1 MLQKLFRQIFAQ
13 VRNDFFA
20 SCIFNLQQ
28 YLSPLCVSRFA
39 ILSEKTFP
47 VWNGKAA
54 DGIGI
59 IMQAV
64 NMDPKEWQL
73 GSQKV
78 FIKSPESLFLLE
90 EVRDR
95 KYHSYAKVIQR
106 AYRRW
111 KSRKYF
117 LEMRKKAAN
126 VMYNNKERKRFSI
139 NREFLG
145 DYLNVLDN
153 PVLKSLIGDKNE
165 KTLFSEIV
173 VKFDRSFKTSLREF
187 LITDKH
193 IFIIGAEEAKDGPN
207 KGKMLKIVKRKIQYF
222 EISGISLRFVFFIII
237 SLKTYM

>member
-1 MLQKLFRQIFAQ
+1 M
-13 VRNDFFA
+13 
-20 SCIFNLQQ
+20 
-28 YLSPLCVSRFA
+28 
-39 ILSEKTFP
+39 SEKTFP
-47 VWNGKAA
+47 VWNGKAI
-54 DGIGI
+54 DGINI

-126 VMYNNKERKRFSI
+126 VMYNNKERKRFSL

-173 VKFDRSFKTSLREF
+173 VKFDRSFKTCLREF

-207 KGKMLKIVKRKIQYF
+207 KGKMLKIVKRKIKYF
-222 EISGISLRFVFFIII
+222 EISGISLRFV
-237 SLKTYM
+237 